1 MIIGVT
7 GSSGAG
13 KSTVCEILNK
23 YYGAKTISADN
34 IARALSKK
42 GTNYLNE
49 IVKEFGTEILLETGE
64 LDRKKLANIIY
75 CNNEKREL
83 LNKCTFKYIIEEV
96 KKEIEASKEKIIAI
110 DAPLLFEAKLDEI
123 CDVTVA
129 VICEDRNIQIQRI
142 IKRDKIDLQHA
153 LSRLNAQRENEFY
166 ISKSDY
172 VLINNNSLGEQIKKL
187 IFEIE

>member
-1 MIIGVT
+1 
-7 GSSGAG
+7 
-13 KSTVCEILNK
+13 
-23 YYGAKTISADN
+23 
-34 IARALSKK
+34 
-42 GTNYLNE
+42 
-49 IVKEFGTEILLETGE
+49 
-64 LDRKKLANIIY
+64 LANIIY